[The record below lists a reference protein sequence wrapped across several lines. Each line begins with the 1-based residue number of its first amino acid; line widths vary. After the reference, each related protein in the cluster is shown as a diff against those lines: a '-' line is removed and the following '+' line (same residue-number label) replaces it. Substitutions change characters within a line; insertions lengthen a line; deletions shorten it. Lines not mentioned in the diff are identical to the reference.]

1 MPRWQEAGHA
11 HRLESALAA
20 HLPSAD
26 SFSFALR
33 VNADMLA
40 ADGGV
45 EALAT
50 SAASLALR
58 DAGAPLDHLVTGSI
72 PDGYIKLGDFYIFCA
87 LSPRVQQVARSR
99 FSGSKSSQVLGKLE
113 RGSILVEPPVLLAH
127 HLIRYWLMMELMFL
141 AGPPRPT
148 RGLMG
153 ASQCFRSMYFQVYV
167 WPMLCQF
174 LGLVI
179 GIFSHLS

>member
-11 HRLESALAA
+11 HRLEAALAA

-72 PDGYIKLGDFYIFCA
+72 PDGYFELADF
-87 LSPRVQQVARSR
+87 
-99 FSGSKSSQVLGKLE
+99 
-113 RGSILVEPPVLLAH
+113 H
-127 HLIRYWLMMELMFL
+127 
-141 AGPPRPT
+141 
-148 RGLMG
+148 
-153 ASQCFRSMYFQVYV
+153 
-167 WPMLCQF
+167 
-174 LGLVI
+174 
-179 GIFSHLS
+179 IFSIFPPESSR